1 MAAILLLGV
10 ASGLPYALMDDAF
23 RGWMTK
29 AQLDLRTIGWFS
41 LVSLPYSLKFL
52 WSPFLDR
59 FAPPR
64 LGRRRGW
71 IVIGQL
77 GLMVAIAALAVQMS
91 AIAQGPS
98 PTPASVLQLV
108 ALIALVITFLSATQ
122 DIAIDAYRTDV
133 LEEREM
139 GAGAATYVLG
149 YRIAI
154 LMTGAMAFILA
165 DRITW
170 PWVYGIMAGLMGLGV
185 LISLWAPEPI
195 RAVHPPD
202 SLEQA
207 VVLPF
212 VEFFNRMG
220 GQRAIAVLL
229 FILLYKLGDNL
240 TAKMAIPF
248 LGDQGLGFSDTD
260 IGAIRQG
267 LGLVATIV
275 GTLAGGAALSQL
287 GINRSLWIFGGL
299 QALSNLGYL
308 ILAIVGKNYLVMVLA
323 INVENFCAGLG
334 TAGFVGFLMSLC
346 NPRFSATQFALL
358 SSLMAVGRDLIA
370 GPASGEIA
378 QRLQQFV
385 QNNPSLAA
393 MPALGG
399 ATQQGWPL
407 FFLITLIAALPGL
420 LLLPVFA
427 PWHQSEELN

>member
-59 FAPPR
+59 FAPPH

-77 GLMVAIAALAVQMS
+77 GLMVAIASLAVQMS

-98 PTPASVLQLV
+98 PTPTLVLQGV

-420 LLLPVFA
+420 LLLPVVA

>member
-59 FAPPR
+59 FAPPH

-77 GLMVAIAALAVQMS
+77 GLMVALASLAVQMS

-98 PTPASVLQLV
+98 PTPALVLQGV

>member
-59 FAPPR
+59 FAPPH

-77 GLMVAIAALAVQMS
+77 GLMVAIASLAVQMS

-98 PTPASVLQLV
+98 PTPALVLQGV

-240 TAKMAIPF
+240 TAKMASPF

>member
-59 FAPPR
+59 FAPPH

-77 GLMVAIAALAVQMS
+77 GLMVAIASLAVQMS

-98 PTPASVLQLV
+98 PTPALVLQGV

-195 RAVHPPD
+195 RTVHPPD

>member
-59 FAPPR
+59 FAPPH

-77 GLMVAIAALAVQMS
+77 GLMVAIASLAVQMS

-98 PTPASVLQLV
+98 PTPTLVLQGV

-427 PWHQSEELN
+427 PWHQSEKLN